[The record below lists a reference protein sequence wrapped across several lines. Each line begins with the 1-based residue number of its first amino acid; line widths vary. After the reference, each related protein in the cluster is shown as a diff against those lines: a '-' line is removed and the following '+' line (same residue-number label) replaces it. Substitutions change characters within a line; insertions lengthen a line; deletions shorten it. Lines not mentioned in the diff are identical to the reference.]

1 MGHGSRSWV
10 RLGLTMGHYVG
21 HLCFDLR
28 TGDDPG
34 GSSCRPRVHLL
45 LQRGHDG
52 QLHPESHQPGAQQV
66 LFGLG
71 WVAMLRTFHQVRH
84 SLRDLQ
90 RIWKHHWIPCA
101 RDQEANCFGKFSEG
115 LNQHSASQV
124 GSFQSSISEFYQNFY
139 QNLYH
144 NCCQDL
150 YQNFIRIFPER
161 EQHIRMAVA
170 VHPGLRLL
178 LCGSCHFH
186 HFCLRCCSGK
196 DSLHPSSNIA
206 SEVSEFQLKS
216 EEEENLFGRLFILL
230 IPGQSICH
238 LQHKH
243 ICT

>member
-1 MGHGSRSWV
+1 MGHGSKSWV

-115 LNQHSASQV
+115 LNQHTVPVKLDHFRAA
-124 GSFQSSISEFYQNFY
+124 
-139 QNLYH
+139 
-144 NCCQDL
+144 
-150 YQNFIRIFPER
+150 YQNFIRIF
-161 EQHIRMAVA
+161 IRICIIIV
-170 VHPGLRLL
+170 VRI
-178 LCGSCHFH
+178 CI
-186 HFCLRCCSGK
+186 RI
-196 DSLHPSSNIA
+196 SSESFQNESSI
-206 SEVSEFQLKS
+206 SEW
-216 EEEENLFGRLFILL
+216 RWLFILACGFYCAEAAIFTIFASDAVQAKTL
-230 IPGQSICH
+230 FIHPPTLH
-238 LQHKH
+238 LRSQNFS
-243 ICT
+243 